1 MLGPHG
7 FSFWSRQE
15 ISGGYQGG
23 LAIDK
28 TGGDDAE
35 FERSAL
41 RTRTARGEEFVHSGS
56 DRGIDFTVGSLQVGI
71 WMRCQPPAGD
81 ASDIYFFAHAL
92 ADGVLNG
99 NTAGNHDGALLAGL
113 KKPLLLAHAAV
124 GIERRAVRG
133 EREALP
139 RGGDQHQTNF
149 CGNNRRCGTFGGPG
163 QQRREENQY
172 GLVHF
177 FSGCGN
183 CRGLLEIWTA
193 QERERRRK
201 FLMT

>member
-15 ISGGYQGG
+15 ISGGNQRG
-23 LAIDK
+23 LAVD
-28 TGGDDAE
+28 GASDNDAE
-35 FERSAL
+35 LECSAL
-41 RTRTARGEEFVHSGS
+41 CTRAARGEEFVHSGS

-99 NTAGNHDGALLAGL
+99 NAASDHDGALLAGL
-113 KKPLLLAHAAV
+113 KQPLLLAHAAV

-133 EREALP
+133 EREALA
-139 RGGDQHQTNF
+139 RGGD
-149 CGNNRRCGTFGGPG
+149 
-163 QQRREENQY
+163 
-172 GLVHF
+172 
-177 FSGCGN
+177 
-183 CRGLLEIWTA
+183 
-193 QERERRRK
+193 
-201 FLMT
+201 